1 LVIASIVSVVGA
13 SSAEGL
19 RNFHDRENAV
29 FEPRS
34 APPGDLRERKASRR
48 RNRLTF
54 CPATPKGA
62 KRRTACGT
70 TRCVSAPM
78 GTCNA

>member
-1 LVIASIVSVVGA
+1 LVIASIVSVVRA

-19 RNFHDRENAV
+19 RNFHDRETV
-29 FEPRS
+29 LFEPRS
-34 APPGDLRERKASRR
+34 APRGDLCQRKASRR

-54 CPATPKGA
+54 FPATPKQA
-62 KRRTACGT
+62 NRRTACGT
-70 TRCVSAPM
+70 TCCVSAPV